1 MRGPLAPGTK
11 VYLWC
16 APADM
21 RKGFDGLSA
30 LAAEVVK
37 MDPFSGHLF
46 LFRSRKG
53 DYLKVLHW
61 DGSGIC
67 LFSKRLERDKFV
79 WPPQVDESLQLTAA
93 QLALLIEGMDW
104 RRTQAPRVRHDEIAT
119 PAIL

>member
-1 MRGPLAPGTK
+1 VPGTK

-21 RKGFDGLSA
+21 RKGFDGLAA
-30 LAAEVVK
+30 LAAEVVE

-53 DYLKVLHW
+53 NYLKVLHW

-79 WPPQVDESLQLTAA
+79 WPPQAGESLQLTAA